1 MTTKLELQWF
11 TFSELCQMLG
21 RAHDAQAFE
30 TARLLLDE
38 LKSRA
43 SEAQFGR

>member
-1 MTTKLELQWF
+1 MSKLDLQWF

-21 RAHDAQAFE
+21 RAHDVHAFE

-38 LKSRA
+38 LKTRA
-43 SEAQFGR
+43 SEAQYGR

>member
-1 MTTKLELQWF
+1 MSKLDLQWF
-11 TFSELCQMLG
+11 TFSELFQMLG

-43 SEAQFGR
+43 SEAQFGV